1 MQESAPPQPGPPPE
15 SESGR
20 AADAVERDAGVDA
33 WRRHKQREDPDDRST
48 PSSELGDQPVEPLEQ
63 DDPSDSG

>member
-1 MQESAPPQPGPPPE
+1 MSESAPPQPGPPPE

-20 AADAVERDAGVDA
+20 ESDEIERDAGVDA
-33 WRRHKQREDPDDRST
+33 WKHHASRDEPRHAGT
-48 PSSELGDQPVEPLEQ
+48 PSSELAGEPVEPAAQ

>member
-1 MQESAPPQPGPPPE
+1 MAESAPPQPGPPPE

-20 AADAVERDAGVDA
+20 ASDKIERDAGVDA
-33 WRRHKQREDPDDRST
+33 WKEHASRDEPRHSGT
-48 PSSELGDQPVEPLEQ
+48 PTSELSDERVEPGAQ

>member
-15 SESGR
+15 SESGS
-20 AADAVERDAGVDA
+20 AADDVERDAGVDA
-33 WRRHKQREDPDDRST
+33 WHRHKTREEPDDRST
-48 PSSELGDQPVEPLEQ
+48 PSSELTDEPVRPHDQ